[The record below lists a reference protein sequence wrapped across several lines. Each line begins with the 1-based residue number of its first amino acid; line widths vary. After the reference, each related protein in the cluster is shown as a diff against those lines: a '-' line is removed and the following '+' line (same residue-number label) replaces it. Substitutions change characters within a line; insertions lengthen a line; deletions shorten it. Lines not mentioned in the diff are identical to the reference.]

1 MKVNQISFEQTQSF
15 PTLFL
20 DYINEKSSLKPFYST
35 FPTIENFEILIKN
48 RRFSAGNRQILVETL
63 KKQYQG
69 FQQKP
74 DFDILLNENTFTVT
88 TGHQLNIFTGPL
100 YIIYKIVTTIN
111 LAKQLKTAY
120 PAYNFVPIY
129 WMASEDHDFAEI
141 ASFNLFGKK
150 HTWQTAQTGAVG
162 RMNPTELATIL
173 ADLNEKSPVF
183 EKAYLESKTLADA
196 VRLYIHDF
204 FGKYGLITIDADNA
218 ALKAIFAP
226 IMLKDLMHQSGFE
239 TVNKTTQQ
247 LTDLGYKTQITP
259 REINLFYLAENLRE
273 RIVQEGDDFVVQNTT
288 LRFTL
293 TEIQD
298 LMTKNPEFF
307 SPNVVM
313 RPLYQEVILPNLAYI
328 GGPSEVPYWLQLCDL
343 FKENDVDFPAL
354 IPRNFALIVNEAS
367 AKKAEKI
374 GISIE
379 ELFLDEAKLRKD
391 FVEKNAVNS
400 LSLATE
406 TEAMS
411 AVFDQIIQKAILI
424 DKTLEGGVMAERQKA
439 INALENLEKRI
450 KKAEERN
457 QETAVSQLLTL
468 KNKLFPEGGLQER
481 KENFMNFYLND
492 SAFIQKLIDI
502 FQPLDFKF
510 NVLANVTNRE
520 EHF

>member
-1 MKVNQISFEQTQSF
+1 MQVNQISFEQTQAF
-15 PTLFL
+15 PSLFL
-20 DYINEKSSLKPFYST
+20 DYINEKPSLTPFYSA
-35 FPTIENFEILIKN
+35 FPTIENFENLIKN
-48 RRFSAGNRQILVETL
+48 RRFSAENREILVETL
-63 KKQYQG
+63 KKQYEN
-69 FQQKP
+69 FKQKP
-74 DFDILLNENTFTVT
+74 DFDVLLNEKTFTVT

-111 LAKQLKTAY
+111 LAKQLKATY
-120 PAYNFVPIY
+120 PDYNFVPIY

-150 HTWQTAQTGAVG
+150 YTWETAQTGAVG
-162 RMNPTELATIL
+162 RMNPSELASIL
-173 ADLNEKSPVF
+173 AELNEKSPIF
-183 EKAYLESKTLADA
+183 EAAYLQSNTLADA
-196 VRLYIHDF
+196 VRTYMHEL
-204 FGKYGLITIDADNA
+204 FGQYGLITIDADEA
-218 ALKAIFAP
+218 ALKAVFAP
-226 IMLKDLMHQSGFE
+226 MMQQDLIQQKGFSV
-239 TVNKTTQQ
+239 VNQTTQK
-247 LTDLGYKTQITP
+247 LVDLGYKTQISP
-259 REINLFYLAENLRE
+259 REINLFYLDNQQRE
-273 RIVQEGDDFVVQNTT
+273 RIVQEGEDFVVQNTN
-288 LRFTL
+288 LRFSSA
-293 TEIQD
+293 EI
-298 LMTKNPEFF
+298 LALLASNPERF

-374 GISIE
+374 GITIE
-379 ELFLDEAKLRKD
+379 ELFLDEVKLRKD

-406 TEAMS
+406 NESMT
-411 AVFDQIIQKAILI
+411 AVFEQILQKAILI

-492 SAFIQKLIDI
+492 PAFIQKLLDV
-502 FQPLDFKF
+502 FQPFDFKF
-510 NVLANVTNRE
+510 NILK
-520 EHF
+520 